1 MFSFFSE
8 KIILF
13 LNIKVILVQIILF
26 EIDFLYI
33 YGIFILF
40 YSLFLFVIGSRD
52 YLQNLYDYFK
62 GLVFVVVEIE
72 VKFSGM
78 ILCDL

>member
-33 YGIFILF
+33 YGILILF

-52 YLQNLYDYFK
+52 YLQNLYDYLK

-72 VKFSGM
+72 AKFSGM
-78 ILCDL
+78 IIFDS